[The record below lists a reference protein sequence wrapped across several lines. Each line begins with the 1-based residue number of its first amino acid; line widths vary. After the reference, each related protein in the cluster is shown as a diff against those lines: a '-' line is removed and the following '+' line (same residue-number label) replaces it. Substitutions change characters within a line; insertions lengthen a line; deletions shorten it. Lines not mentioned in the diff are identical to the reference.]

1 MLSKVALENVLAP
14 SWEGQSVL
22 QLILRYSAECA
33 IATLLVLLGYM
44 TGLNL
49 LVAFLLLLLVY
60 SRDVVIFESHAH
72 LIQYGSL
79 KTTTEVAKVFHLPWL
94 INTLVL
100 IMVPFGL
107 PTLVCLLNLG
117 SWSDTVSSIVSI
129 SVSHNSGFL
138 SFCDQFSLVDNVDS
152 PDIFRTLT
160 AQEEGAVFL
169 LYITNSL
176 TLIFGILIA
185 LGLFLRKSYRAALY
199 KVLWFH
205 NQENDL
211 EKHNYAGLVFMGS
224 LYPLGALGFF
234 LEVFLTP
241 ASHGVSDY
249 LLGPLITLFFA
260 SFVNQYLVLLAVNL
274 KKWRPL

>member
-1 MLSKVALENVLAP
+1 MLSKVVLENVLAP

-138 SFCDQFSLVDNVDS
+138 SFCDQFSLVDNVDY
-152 PDIFRTLT
+152 PAVFRTLT
-160 AQEEGAVFL
+160 AQEQGAVFL
-169 LYITNSL
+169 LYISNGL
-176 TLIFGILIA
+176 TLIFGLLIA
-185 LGLFLRKSYRAALY
+185 LGLFLRKSYRAAFY
-199 KVLWFH
+199 KVLWFY
-205 NQENDL
+205 NQETDL
-211 EKHNYAGLVFMGS
+211 EKHNYAGLVFMS
-224 LYPLGALGFF
+224 FLYPIFLVNIF

-241 ASHGVSDY
+241 ASHGVRGY
-249 LLGPLITLFFA
+249 LLLPLISLFLG
-260 SFVNQYLVLLAVNL
+260 SCVNLYIVMLAFNL

>member
-1 MLSKVALENVLAP
+1 MLSKVVLENVLAP

-79 KTTTEVAKVFHLPWL
+79 KTTTEVAKVFHLPCL
-94 INTLVL
+94 INALVL

-129 SVSHNSGFL
+129 SVSHNSAFLRLCEGFPL
-138 SFCDQFSLVDNVDS
+138 LGNVDH
-152 PDIFRTLT
+152 P
-160 AQEEGAVFL
+160 AVFL
-169 LYITNSL
+169 LYITSFL

-185 LGLFLRKSYRAALY
+185 LGLFLRKSYRTALY
-199 KVLWFH
+199 KVAWFH
-205 NQENDL
+205 NQESKL
-211 EKHNYAGLVFMGS
+211 EKHNYAGIVFFCLGYPCLV
-224 LYPLGALGFF
+224 YAPL
-234 LEVFLTP
+234 LTFQR
-241 ASHGVSDY
+241 ASSGVLDY
-249 LLGPLITLFFA
+249 LSWSFA
-260 SFVNQYLVLLAVNL
+260 NLVLSAFSIQLLILLLAPNL

>member
-79 KTTTEVAKVFHLPWL
+79 KTTTEGDKVFHLPCL
-94 INTLVL
+94 INALVL

-129 SVSHNSGFL
+129 SVSHNSAFL
-138 SFCDQFSLVDNVDS
+138 SFCDQFSLVDNVDY
-152 PDIFRTLT
+152 PAVFRTLT
-160 AQEEGAVFL
+160 AQEQGAVFL
-169 LYITNSL
+169 LYISNGL
-176 TLIFGILIA
+176 TLLFGLLIA

-199 KVLWFH
+199 KVLWFY

-211 EKHNYAGLVFMGS
+211 EKHNYAGFVFMGS
-224 LYPLGALGFF
+224 VYPLFVVVFF
-234 LEVFLTP
+234 QEVFLPP
-241 ASHGVSDY
+241 ASHDIRGY
-249 LLGPLITLFFA
+249 LLIPLISLFLG
-260 SFVNQYLVLLAVNL
+260 SCVNQYLVLLAVTL